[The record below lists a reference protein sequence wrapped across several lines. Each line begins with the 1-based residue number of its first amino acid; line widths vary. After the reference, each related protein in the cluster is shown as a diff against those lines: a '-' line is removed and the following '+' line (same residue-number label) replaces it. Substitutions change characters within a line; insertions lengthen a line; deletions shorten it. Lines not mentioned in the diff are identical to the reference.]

1 MSLVNTFNNTY
12 PIESATSIVNNITL
26 TYSGVITQTEPSFYV
41 RNGDMI
47 TLFLP
52 SITNTSATDDNENYI
67 TIYVPDEIKPA
78 NETNIFGFSINDSD
92 GTSNGQ
98 LHVQMNSNYMNL
110 SKIDSTFTTIP
121 FESGNV
127 SITRSRYISYNTL
140 PLTTIGISISIS
152 KPPITTQP
160 VIIIN

>member
-1 MSLVNTFNNTY
+1 MSLINTFNNTY

-52 SITNTSATDDNENYI
+52 SITNTSATTGNYI

-140 PLTTIGISISIS
+140 PLTTIGISII